1 MVVCRFPD
9 DWQASTTS
17 ILLSI
22 ITVNRNNAE
31 GLARTLRSLDAL
43 RFDSLLEFIGVD
55 GLSTDASLAIA
66 SAFYRPDL
74 CLSEADAG
82 VYDAM
87 NKGLALASG
96 RYCYWLNSGDL
107 FLPSCWP
114 RLKALLLEFDEA
126 LLACGVIPFTPDGQ
140 DQAPRFADPALLP
153 HSSLNHQS
161 LFFRTDVIRRLG
173 CYRLRFGLT
182 ADRELVLRLLA
193 SGERIRYEPLL
204 VARYELG
211 GLSSH
216 PQRLHRDHLRVSR
229 AHGLISPWRYV
240 WLLVR
245 FWMWGGWRRLLAL
258 SRHRRSLG
266 ESLRAGS

>member
-1 MVVCRFPD
+1 MVAHLLD
-9 DWQASTTS
+9 DRHQPSPG

-22 ITVNRNNAE
+22 VTVNRNNAT
-31 GLARTLRSLDAL
+31 GLARTLQSLTPVRSDP
-43 RFDSLLEFIGVD
+43 LLEFIAVD
-55 GLSTDASLAIA
+55 GLSTDASLSIA
-66 SAFYRPDL
+66 SGFYDPDL

-96 RYCYWLNSGDL
+96 RFCYWLNSGDL
-107 FLPSCWP
+107 FLPQCWP
-114 RLKALLLEFDEA
+114 LLRVLLLELNES
-126 LLACGVIPFTPDGQ
+126 LLACGVIPFLPDGRE
-140 DQAPRFADPALLP
+140 QAPRFADPALLP

-161 LFFRTDVIRRLG
+161 LFFRTDVIRHLG
-173 CYRLRFGLT
+173 GYRLRFGLT

-229 AHGLISPWRYV
+229 AHGLISPTRYA

-245 FWMWGGWRRLLAL
+245 FWLGGWWRRLLAAFRPSS
-258 SRHRRSLG
+258 SRAETLP
-266 ESLRAGS
+266 AGS

>member
-1 MVVCRFPD
+1 MTWLGYLTPVQMSRP
-9 DWQASTTS
+9 
-17 ILLSI
+17 LLSI
-22 ITVNRNNAE
+22 ITVNRNNAT
-31 GLARTLRSLDAL
+31 GLARTLQSLTPVRSDP
-43 RFDSLLEFIGVD
+43 LLEFIAVD
-55 GLSTDASLAIA
+55 GLSTDTSLAIA
-66 SAFYRPDL
+66 SDFYDPDL
-74 CLSEADAG
+74 CLSEADVG

-107 FLPSCWP
+107 FVPQCWP
-114 RLKALLLEFDEA
+114 RLRALLLDAQEA
-126 LLACGVIPFTPDGQ
+126 LLACGVIPFAAGGSELP
-140 DQAPRFADPALLP
+140 PCFADPVLLP

-173 CYRLRFGLT
+173 GYYLRYGLT

-193 SGERIRYEPLL
+193 TGASIRYEPLV

-216 PQRLHRDHLRVSR
+216 SERLRRDHLRVSR
-229 AHGLISPWRYV
+229 AHGLISPIRYA
-240 WLLVR
+240 WLLLR
-245 FWMWGGWRRLLAL
+245 FWLGRGCLGLLAI